1 MTKLLRTGPNSSHL
15 LMLLF
20 FLLLGP
26 LGVRAQVSNY
36 TFAASSGTYVPV
48 SSSATPVAILADDVI
63 SGQLPIGFNFVFD
76 GATYTQ
82 LKASSNGFLSFN
94 PAALNNLTNNLSTA
108 AATEKP
114 LVAPLWDDLDGRPVG
129 ATAFA
134 GYELT
139 GTAGSRVFTFEWRN
153 WEWFYSGNVSVITFQ
168 AKLYEGS
175 NRIEFI
181 YHPEANA
188 PTSGASASIGIA
200 SGGTTG
206 CAADFLSLSDASA
219 SPTAS
224 SSTETRSINVR
235 PADGQVYAFTPPPPT
250 TGTCAAVRCANVS
263 NVTGISAQLN
273 FNGSSASTSYTV
285 TYQAANG
292 TVQTLSPAPTTSP
305 VTLTGLA
312 LNTTYTAT
320 VTANCASGASTP
332 VTLTFTTSNGYCV
345 SGVGGVTLGGVC
357 GGNNITDVAIS
368 GTTLNATGLTCNTPV
383 AGTAYTNYPAT
394 GSTTGTLLRGITYP
408 ISVNTS
414 GNSILSVW
422 IDSNHDL
429 TFAADEWVQVA
440 TTTTA
445 GTAVTANITIPLGAA
460 GAYTGPTGMRVRSRA
475 NGNANGANDAC
486 TQFFSGETKDF
497 TVTIGAAPACP
508 PASGLTATSVT
519 ASAATLA
526 FTSPGAGTYTI
537 VYGLQGFNPA
547 LAPTSNQVQLAAGA
561 TSANVTGLQSGSA
574 YQFYVLR
581 DCGGTAGASIYAGP
595 TSFTTV
601 IANDDPCGATTLS
614 LSSSGCSP
622 LTTTL
627 LGATTTVP
635 SGYTNP
641 GTGCGPNNVPKDVW
655 YKFTTDASGPGSTSV
670 RISVTGAPA
679 SAVQLFSASSCLGPF
694 TLIRCVGTAANTAAP
709 VLDWS
714 TLTPNTTYY
723 VRVFNYTAAS
733 TLGNFTI
740 CATPLPSCPT
750 PTALSAQNVT
760 KSSALLSWTAGTGGV
775 PSGSTYSVI
784 LGPPGFNP
792 NTAGTT
798 ITGIT
803 SPNYQL
809 TSLQPQTNYCFYVRL
824 ICGGLN
830 GNSTLVGPTCFQTR
844 LESPT
849 NDDPCGAEPLALT
862 NAPASGNNTGSSTSL
877 QAGVDTSL
885 PACGLATAPRD
896 VWYIMTGAA
905 APNNAIVFTVDG
917 APAGLVR
924 VYESTDCASGPFRL
938 VFCQGAGA
946 SNTGFSGTPFT
957 MTNVVPGRTYYVAV
971 SGYGSSDA
979 NGAFTIAAQP
989 LFIAPPCNP
998 VTNLTVSNV
1007 TGTTAEVSFTPGLN
1021 NTSYSITYTATGG
1034 TPVTITATASPVTLT
1049 GLMGLTPYSVSVL
1062 PLCTSGGTST
1072 ASTTS
1077 FTTLVAPCGV
1087 VTNLTASN
1095 ITDTSADI
1103 SFTPGTNN
1111 TSYTATYTAAGG
1123 SPVTVTP
1130 APSGSPFSLSGLAP
1144 GTVYT
1149 VSITPTC
1156 ASGGTSSAS
1165 TFTFTTTAPACDPV
1179 TALTASNVTS
1189 SSASISFTPG
1199 ASNVSYVVTY
1209 TAVGGQ
1215 PVTVTPAI
1223 TGSPF
1228 TLANLASTT
1237 TYTVTVVP
1245 TCANTGVGNA
1255 TSVTFTTP
1263 APPICN
1269 AVTNVLVG
1277 NLTTNS
1283 AEISFSPGTNNT
1295 SFDITYT
1302 PAGGQPT
1309 TVNTGGSPFPLSN
1322 LAPGTTYT
1330 VVITPICAAGGT
1342 APSTTITFTTV
1353 AVCDG
1358 VTNLAVGSITTTSA
1372 SVSFT
1377 PGTNNTSYI
1386 VTYTD
1391 ATGTTVTLT
1400 PNATASPVALAN
1412 LTPGTAYTV
1421 TVTPLC
1427 ASGGTAPTSSVN
1439 FSTISPCDGVTGL
1452 SIASITATSAI
1463 VNFTPGANNT
1473 SYTVTYA
1480 AAGNPPVTVTP
1491 NPGSTPVTLTGLTP
1505 NTAYTV
1511 TVTPNCATGTA
1522 PTSSTTFNTILGARS
1537 AVGMALLNVFPNPA
1551 HTAFSVSIPAVSGAQ
1566 RATVELLNAVGQTI
1580 RTQTVGLNVD
1590 GAQTTMDVT
1599 GLATGLYVV
1608 RVQAGAATA
1617 TVRLTVE

>member
-1 MTKLLRTGPNSSHL
+1 MTKLLRTGSNSPHL

-26 LGVRAQVSNY
+26 LGARAQVSNY

-48 SSSATPVAILADDVI
+48 SSNATPVAILADDII
-63 SGQLPIGFNFVFD
+63 SGQLPIGFSFVFD

-94 PAALNNLTNNLSTA
+94 PSALNNLTNNLSTG

-114 LVAPLWDDLDGRPVG
+114 LVAPLWDDLDGRPTD

-134 GYELT
+134 GYEVT
-139 GTAGSRVFTFEWRN
+139 GTAPSRVFTFEWRN
-153 WEWFYSGNVSVITFQ
+153 WEWFYNGNLSVITFQ

-181 YHPEANA
+181 YHPETNA
-188 PTSGASASIGIA
+188 PSSGASASIGIA

-206 CAADFLSLSDASA
+206 CAADFLSLSDAST

-235 PADGQVYAFTPPPPT
+235 PADGQVYAFSPPPPT
-250 TGTCAAVRCANVS
+250 TGTCAAVRCANVG
-263 NVTGISAQLN
+263 NITGVSAQLN

-285 TYQAANG
+285 TYQANG
-292 TVQTLSPAPTTSP
+292 GPVQTVSPAPTTSP
-305 VTLTGLA
+305 VTLTGLS

-320 VTANCASGASTP
+320 ITANCATGASTP
-332 VTLTFTTSNGYCV
+332 VTLTFATSNGYCV

-357 GGNNITDVAIS
+357 GGNNITSVAIS

-394 GSTTGTLLRGITYP
+394 GPTTGTVLRGITYP
-408 ISVNTS
+408 VTVNTS

-429 TFAADEWVQVA
+429 AFTADEWVQVA

-475 NGNANGANDAC
+475 NGNPNGSGDAC

-497 TVTIGAAPACP
+497 TINIGAAPACP
-508 PASGLTATSVT
+508 PASVLTATAVT
-519 ASAATLA
+519 ATSATLG

-547 LAPTSNQVQLAAGA
+547 LAPTSNQMVLAAGA
-561 TSANVTGLQSGSA
+561 TSTSITGLQSGSA

-581 DCGGTAGASIYAGP
+581 DCGGTAGPSIYAGP

-601 IANDDPCGATTLS
+601 IGNDDPCGATTLS
-614 LSSSGCSP
+614 LSSSGCVP
-622 LTTTL
+622 LATTL
-627 LGATTTVP
+627 LGATTTIP

-641 GTGCGPNNVPKDVW
+641 GTGCGPNNVPRDVW

-670 RISVTGAPA
+670 RISVTGGPA

-709 VLDWS
+709 ALDWS

-723 VRVFNYTAAS
+723 VRVFNYTSAS

-750 PTALSAQNVT
+750 PSALAAQNVT

-775 PSGSTYSVI
+775 PSGSSYSVI

-803 SPNYQL
+803 TPNYQL
-809 TSLQPQTNYCFYVRL
+809 TSLTPQTNYCFYVRL

-849 NDDPCGAEPLALT
+849 NDDPCGADPLPLT
-862 NAPASGNNTGSSTSL
+862 NVPVAGNNTGSSTSL
-877 QAGVDTSL
+877 QPGIDTSL
-885 PACGLATAPRD
+885 PACGVATAPRD
-896 VWYIMTGAA
+896 VWYILTGAA
-905 APNNAIVFTVDG
+905 APNNAIVFNVTDP
-917 APAGLVR
+917 AAGLVR

-938 VFCQGAGA
+938 VFCRAAGA
-946 SNTGFSGTPFT
+946 SNVGFSAPFT
-957 MTNVVPGRTYYVAV
+957 MPDVVPGRTYYVAV

-998 VTNLTVSNV
+998 VTNLTVANV

-1021 NTSYSITYTATGG
+1021 NTSYSITYTAAGG

-1049 GLMGLTPYSVSVL
+1049 GLLGLTSYSVSVL

-1072 ASTTS
+1072 ATTTS

-1087 VTNLTASN
+1087 ATNLAASN

-1103 SFTPGTNN
+1103 SFTPGVNN
-1111 TSYTATYTAAGG
+1111 TSYVVTYTAAGG

-1130 APSGSPFSLSGLAP
+1130 APAGSPFSLSGLLA

-1156 ASGGTSSAS
+1156 ASGGTSSAA
-1165 TFTFTTTAPACDPV
+1165 TFTFATTAPPCDPV
-1179 TALTASNVTS
+1179 TNLTSSNVTS
-1189 SSASISFTPG
+1189 TSANISFTPG
-1199 ASNVSYVVTY
+1199 ASNASYVVTY
-1209 TAVGGQ
+1209 TPFGGA

-1223 TGSPF
+1223 SGSPF
-1228 TLANLASTT
+1228 TLTGLASTT
-1237 TYTVTVVP
+1237 QYTVTVTP
-1245 TCANTGVGNA
+1245 TCTNTGIGTTVS
-1255 TSVTFTTP
+1255 TTFSTP

-1269 AVTNVLVG
+1269 AVTNILVG
-1277 NLTTNS
+1277 NLTTTS
-1283 AEISFSPGTNNT
+1283 AEIAFTPGTNNT
-1295 SFDITYT
+1295 SFEITYT

-1309 TVNTGGSPFPLSN
+1309 TVTTGGSPYILTN
-1322 LAPGTTYT
+1322 LTPGVVYT
-1330 VVITPICAAGGT
+1330 VVITPTCSAGGT
-1342 APSTTITFTTV
+1342 AGPAQATFTTV

-1358 VTNLAVGSITTTSA
+1358 VTALAVGSITTTSA

-1377 PGTNNTSYI
+1377 PGTNNTAYT
-1386 VTYTD
+1386 VTYT
-1391 ATGTTVTLT
+1391 AVGVPPVTVTPT
-1400 PNATASPVALAN
+1400 PTASPVVLSN

-1421 TVTPLC
+1421 TVTPTC
-1427 ASGGTAPTSSVN
+1427 ASGTAPTSSVT
-1439 FSTISPCDGVTGL
+1439 FSTISPCEGVTGL
-1452 SIASITATSAI
+1452 SVASITATSAT

-1480 AAGNPPVTVTP
+1480 AAGSPPVTVTP
-1491 NPGSTPVTLTGLTP
+1491 NPGAAPVILTGLTP

-1511 TVTPNCATGTA
+1511 TVTPNCASGPA
-1522 PTSSTTFNTILGARS
+1522 PTSSTTFNTILGARN
-1537 AVGMALLNVFPNPA
+1537 AVGMAHLSVFPNPA

-1566 RATVELLNAVGQTI
+1566 KATVELVNSVGQII
-1580 RTQTVGLNVD
+1580 RTQAVGLNTD

-1599 GLATGLYVV
+1599 GLATGLYMV

-1617 TVRLTVE
+1617 TVRLMVE